1 MSLTFNLGEE
11 LSDLGGKV
19 VLITGATSGVGYA
32 VARELLRKG
41 ATVYLAAR
49 SESKATA
56 TIYHLEAE
64 GLGPGN
70 GKAIWHKL
78 NLDNPH
84 DVKRTAEE
92 FLARESRLDILS
104 EQGLFRTKVMR
115 SDSVLLSKSTTLLG
129 MSSHQIERLL
139 AHDNSLGKEYALGP
153 IGVQDITTINYVSP
167 FLFTKLLLPLLKK
180 TAQSPDSDVRIINVG
195 SDAHKLIRKAQF
207 QSKHDLN
214 GPTRSNSYWAQ
225 LKRYAFTKLLVVLW
239 SKELARQL
247 AASNDSGSDIL
258 VVCVHPG
265 SVASDGAL
273 EGAGRLF
280 WPLSKLV
287 QWYIR
292 KKFLTPTQAATTVL
306 IAAAQPD
313 LCREKVKY
321 HGAYLLPFGRLAN
334 TNKLVADEGLAKDL
348 WILTEKILADE
359 GL

>member
-1 MSLTFNLGEE
+1 MSLTFNPGEE
-11 LSDLGGKV
+11 LSDLGGRV

-32 VARELLRKG
+32 AARELLRKG
-41 ATVYLAAR
+41 ATVYLAAK

-56 TIYHLEAE
+56 TIYRLEAE

-78 NLDNPH
+78 DLDNPH
-84 DVKRTAEE
+84 DVKRSAEE
-92 FLARESRLDILS
+92 FLARESRLDIL
-104 EQGLFRTKVMR
+104 
-115 SDSVLLSKSTTLLG
+115 
-129 MSSHQIERLL
+129 INN
-139 AHDNSLGKEYALGP
+139 AACLGKEYALGP

-180 TAQSPDSDVRIINVG
+180 TAQSPDSDVRIVNVG

-207 QSKHDLN
+207 QSKTDLN
-214 GPTRSNSYWAQ
+214 GPTTGNSYRAQ
-225 LKRYAFTKLLVVLW
+225 MKRYAFTKLLVVLW

-247 AASNDSGSDIL
+247 AASSDGGSDVL

-265 SVASDGAL
+265 SIASDGAL
-273 EGAGRLF
+273 KGAGRLF

-287 QWYIR
+287 QWYI
-292 KKFLTPTQAATTVL
+292 KKTFLTPTQTPTQAATTVL

-321 HGAYLLPFGRLAN
+321 HGAYLLPFGKLAS
-334 TNKLVADEGLAKDL
+334 TSKVAADEGLAKDL